1 MNDIVIA
8 EFDTQFAACAALDKL
23 ISRGLPRQG
32 AHIRSTESIGGS
44 AASSSAPTS
53 VVSRVSHRSADTHE
67 VRAPASP
74 PDPAVFGHA
83 TLTVRLSDQL
93 SLEDMLQL
101 MQRTGARQ
109 VQVLEDQDMDAEDA
123 ALSPDVDYGKP
134 EDLDRAIKA
143 SRS

>member
-101 MQRTGARQ
+101 MQRCRLQSSLVPTERQ
-109 VQVLEDQDMDAEDA
+109 QDCLRIKLLISTDDDD
-123 ALSPDVDYGKP
+123 LLQSPCQ
-134 EDLDRAIKA
+134 A
-143 SRS
+143 